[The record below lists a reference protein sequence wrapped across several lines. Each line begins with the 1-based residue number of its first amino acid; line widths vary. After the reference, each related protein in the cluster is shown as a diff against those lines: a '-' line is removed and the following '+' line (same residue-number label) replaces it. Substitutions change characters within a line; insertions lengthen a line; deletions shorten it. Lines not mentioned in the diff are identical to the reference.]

1 MSDKSPI
8 VKSASRVL
16 DILEFITTNNARRP
30 TFTDILN
37 QFGIPKSSLSYLLQ
51 ELLQQDYIKYE
62 PATRTYYPGVRLI
75 RLSAICLNSSNIFE
89 EIRFGIKKLSDET
102 GETAHAAVLNG
113 RHVTYISKIQ
123 GKEDLGLVTITG
135 LRLPA
140 HATAVGKMLLSSLPE
155 SHFRE
160 LMTEIKLERLTERTI
175 VDVEQLWQE
184 LTTVAKQGYATEI
197 QESTVGACCVSG
209 PIYDSSNKMIASI
222 SVTFSASRATPER
235 FEEYSQRVASA
246 ASSISQMLG
255 YSNSF
260 VNHSERRSRF

>member
-1 MSDKSPI
+1 LSKLAI

-16 DILEFITTNNARRP
+16 DILEFVTSNNARRP

-37 QFGIPKSSLSYLLQ
+37 QFNIPKSSLSYLLQ
-51 ELLQQDYIKYE
+51 ELLQQEYIKYE
-62 PATRTYYPGVRLI
+62 PGTRTYYPGVRLI
-75 RLSAICLNSSNIFE
+75 RLSAICLNGSNIFE
-89 EIRFGIKKLSDET
+89 EIWFGIKKLSDET

-113 RHVTYISKIQ
+113 RHVTYISKVQ

-155 SHFRE
+155 STFHE
-160 LMTEIKLERLTERTI
+160 LMAEIKLERLTEQTI
-175 VDVEQLWQE
+175 VDTEQLWQE
-184 LTTVAKQGYATEI
+184 LLTVAKQGYATEL

-209 PIYDSSNKMIASI
+209 PVYDSSNKIIASI

-235 FEEYSQRVASA
+235 FAQYIKSVTNA
-246 ASSISQMLG
+246 AQFISQMLG
-255 YSNSF
+255 YSESIR
-260 VNHSERRSRF
+260 ER